1 MFLFV
6 SPGSSWSWKDHGV
19 SNEMAWRVSLVPRPL
34 YRAFIPRASVHY
46 RSADPMSQRFGHPH
60 SQIPTPSDGSV
71 EQVTYPLAREYV
83 GQGRL
88 LMRDYKCEHVTRYL
102 SAFIYTTSFSTVFR
116 WEGPFMNGRRKCER
130 VAYDVILDRYAVL
143 YIQRQ
148 SRLLMIYIKMLVWK
162 LLSFLSF
169 RRRQELCWNTLRKY
183 QPQYLLSSCLKTSRL
198 PWGRETT
205 ASRREPVVG
214 AFVKNHGT
222 PALVTHNT
230 FITSQNHVQS

>member
-1 MFLFV
+1 
-6 SPGSSWSWKDHGV
+6 
-19 SNEMAWRVSLVPRPL
+19 
-34 YRAFIPRASVHY
+34 
-46 RSADPMSQRFGHPH
+46 MSQRFEHPH

-71 EQVTYPLAREYV
+71 EQVTYPLAREYK

-102 SAFIYTTSFSTVFR
+102 FSTVFR

-130 VAYDVILDRYAVL
+130 VAYDAILDRYAVQ

-148 SRLLMIYIKMLVWK
+148 SRLLMIYIKRLVWK

-183 QPQYLLSSCLKTSRL
+183 QSQYLLSSCLKISRL

-222 PALVTHNT
+222 LALVTHNT
-230 FITSQNHVQS
+230 FHNITKSHAIVTPSLSHKANANLYCLQSLIFIP